1 MDLRPTTRGWALAV
15 AGVLTA
21 VVAVALGSQDLARA
35 GALLVVLVA
44 VSAVAATIEHLRA
57 HRNLQVR
64 RTIVPQ
70 TLSVG
75 LPGRVTVHIT
85 PAPGH
90 RAQLGRLQLR
100 ERAAVELSDGHPL
113 RASVTRRPREVTLVY
128 DVQAVRRG
136 RWPIGPVTATVGDP
150 FGLFTRSQTLG
161 RAVDLA
167 VWPHVVDLEIPSGG
181 LSSDPDT
188 AARGART
195 PSADDAALRV
205 YRPGDDLR
213 RVHWASSAKRGTMLV
228 RNDERSGKRPVTV
241 LVDLPGDDVGVEW
254 SISLAASVALAML
267 RAGHP
272 VRFLP
277 TGVASSTAPRST
289 QVHAHPPRNDAAV
302 ATLLDA
308 TIDLTGPITGER
320 AEAQLLDAAETLATH
335 DPSETVVAVVGPMS
349 PQACSALAAAVGPG
363 RGWAVVRTPDADDEE
378 LRRARDSQTALLH
391 AGWWTSL
398 ASPTDDLTST
408 WDALVRT
415 HP

>member
-1 MDLRPTTRGWALAV
+1 MDLRPTRRGWALAV
-15 AGVLTA
+15 AGALTST
-21 VVAVALGSQDLARA
+21 VAVALGSPDLARA
-35 GALLVVLVA
+35 GALLVVLVM
-44 VSAVAATIEHLRA
+44 VSAVAATIEHNGA

-75 LPGRVTVHIT
+75 LPGRVMVHIT

-90 RAQLGRLQLR
+90 RTPLGRLQLR
-100 ERAAVELSDGHPL
+100 ERAAVELSDGQPL
-113 RASVTRRPREVTLVY
+113 RASVVRRPQEVTLAY
-128 DVQAVRRG
+128 QIQAVRRG
-136 RWPIGPVTATVGDP
+136 RWPIGPITATVGDP

-161 RAVDLA
+161 RAVDIA
-167 VWPHVVDLEIPSGG
+167 VWPRVVELEIPAGG

-188 AARGART
+188 AARGARS

-241 LVDLPGDDVGVEW
+241 LLDLPGDDAGVEW
-254 SISLAASVALAML
+254 SIALAASIALAML

-272 VRFLP
+272 VRFLA
-277 TGVASSTAPRST
+277 TGASSSIQTRST

-302 ATLLDA
+302 ATLLDG
-308 TIDLTGPITGER
+308 TIDLTGPATSER
-320 AEAQLLDAAETLATH
+320 AEAQLLDAAEALATH

-349 PQACSALAAAVGPG
+349 PQARSALAAAVGPG
-363 RGWAVVRTPDADDEE
+363 HGWAVVRTPLADADE
-378 LRRARDSQTALLH
+378 LRRAQDSQTALLR

-398 ASPTDDLTST
+398 ASPTSDLTST
-408 WDALVRT
+408 WDSLVRT

>member
-15 AGVLTA
+15 AGVLVA
-21 VVAVALGSQDLARA
+21 AVAVALGSQDLARA

-44 VSAVAATIEHLRA
+44 VSAAAATAEHLRA

-75 LPGRVTVHIT
+75 QPGRVLVHIT

-90 RAQLGRLQLR
+90 RTQLGRLQLR
-100 ERAAVELSDGHPL
+100 ERAAVELSDGRPI
-113 RASVTRRPREVTLVY
+113 RASVTRRPREVTLAY
-128 DVQAVRRG
+128 DVQAARRG
-136 RWPIGPVTATVGDP
+136 RWPIGPITATVGDP

-161 RAVDLA
+161 RAVDIA
-167 VWPHVVDLEIPSGG
+167 VWPHVVELEVPGGG

-195 PSADDAALRV
+195 PSADDAALRA

-213 RVHWASSAKRGTMLV
+213 RVHWASSAKRGTILV
-228 RNDERSGKRPVTV
+228 RTDERSGKRPVTV
-241 LVDLPGDDVGVEW
+241 LLDLPADDAGVEW
-254 SISLAASVALAML
+254 SISLAASIALAML

-277 TGVASSTAPRST
+277 TGVASPTAHSSTA
-289 QVHAHPPRNDAAV
+289 VHAHPPRNDAAV
-302 ATLLDA
+302 ATLLDG
-308 TIDLTGPITGER
+308 TIDLGGPATEER
-320 AEAQLLDAAETLATH
+320 AEAQLLEAAETLATH

-349 PQACSALAAAVGPG
+349 PQARSALAAAVGPG
-363 RGWAVVRTPDADDEE
+363 HGWAVVRTSAADAEAR
-378 LRRARDSQTALLH
+378 RRAEDSRTALLH

-398 ASPTDDLTST
+398 ASPDSDLAST
-408 WDALVRT
+408 WDSLVRT

>member
-15 AGVLTA
+15 AGAVATAIA
-21 VVAVALGSQDLARA
+21 VVLGSEDLARA
-35 GALLVVLVA
+35 GALLIVLVV
-44 VSAVAATIEHLRA
+44 VSAIAATVEHHLA

-64 RTIVPQ
+64 RTITPQ

-75 LPGRVTVHIT
+75 RPGRVLVHIA
-85 PAPGH
+85 PMPGH

-100 ERAAVELSDGHPL
+100 ERAAVELSDGRPL
-113 RASVTRRPREVTLVY
+113 RATVVRRPRELTLAY
-128 DVQAVRRG
+128 GVQAARRG

-161 RAVDLA
+161 RAVDIA
-167 VWPHVVDLEIPSGG
+167 VWPYVVELEIPPGG

-188 AARGART
+188 AASGART
-195 PSADDAALRV
+195 PSADDASLRV

-241 LVDLPGDDVGVEW
+241 VLDLPSDDVGVEW
-254 SISLAASVALAML
+254 SISLAASIALAML

-277 TGVASSTAPRST
+277 TGAPSSTGPRSM

-308 TIDLTGPITGER
+308 TIDLGAPATSER
-320 AEAQLLDAAETLATH
+320 AEAQLLDAAEVLATH
-335 DPSETVVAVVGPMS
+335 DLSETVVAVVGSMS
-349 PQACSALAAAVGPG
+349 LPARSALAAAVGPG
-363 RGWAVVRTPDADDEE
+363 HGWAVVRSSDGDAAET
-378 LRRARDSQTALLH
+378 RAALLQ

-398 ASPTDDLTST
+398 ASPTSDLAAT
-408 WDALVRT
+408 WDSLVRT
-415 HP
+415 RP